1 MPDCFRH
8 LVIYVL
14 AFLDLHQHLRAKY
27 PARKH
32 HAICECTLHALFC
45 ISHKTAFGGLC
56 RSILYDL
63 LSLQLSGLYWLLSTC
78 RHPTFGSL
86 TMAESLPQVL
96 LAVHAGHAGDV

>member
-32 HAICECTLHALFC
+32 HAICECTLHALFLHFSQNC
-45 ISHKTAFGGLC
+45 LWRLVQK
-56 RSILYDL
+56 
-63 LSLQLSGLYWLLSTC
+63 
-78 RHPTFGSL
+78 HPI
-86 TMAESLPQVL
+86 
-96 LAVHAGHAGDV
+96 